1 MLQECLLFFNYIIYL
16 YKEVENYM
24 IKKIFFDFDGV
35 LTTDKTGSYTNS
47 KYFSQ
52 KIGIDAQELLSKV
65 KQFDEKIDAGKI
77 SIKDVWKSICK
88 EAEVEF
94 NPIWLQEAII
104 NTPIDERMLE
114 YARYLKNKY
123 SVGII
128 TDNSTERMNI
138 IMEQN
143 KGFNIFDTIIIS
155 EDVKCT
161 KKGTKIFEVAIQR
174 ANVNAK
180 ECIFIDNKQ
189 QNVDSAKKAGFIG
202 VYFDDE
208 KRDYDN
214 LFKIIDEIIKNN

>member
-1 MLQECLLFFNYIIYL
+1 
-16 YKEVENYM
+16 M

-35 LTTDKTGSYTNS
+35 LTTDKTGSHTNC

-52 KIGIDAQELLSKV
+52 KIGVDSQELLSKV
-65 KQFDEKIDAGKI
+65 KQFDEEIDAGKI
-77 SIKDVWKSICK
+77 SEKDVWESICK
-88 EAEVEF
+88 EAEVKF
-94 NPIWLQEAII
+94 SPNWLKEAFI
-104 NTPIDERMLE
+104 NTPIDERMLG
-114 YARYLKNKY
+114 YARQLKNKY
-123 SVGII
+123 SIGII

-161 KKGTKIFEVAIQR
+161 KKGTKIFEVTTQR

-189 QNVDSAKKAGFIG
+189 KNVDFAKNAGFIG

-214 LFKIIDEIIKNN
+214 LFKIIDEIIKTK

>member
-1 MLQECLLFFNYIIYL
+1 
-16 YKEVENYM
+16 M

-35 LTTDKTGSYTNS
+35 LTTDKTGSETHS

-52 KIGIDAQELLSKV
+52 KIGVNAQELLSKV
-65 KQFDEKIDAGKI
+65 KQYDGEIDAGKI
-77 SIKDVWKSICK
+77 SIKDVWESICK
-88 EAEVEF
+88 EAKIEF
-94 NPIWLQEAII
+94 NPNWLQEAFIS
-104 NTPIDERMLE
+104 TPIDERMLE
-114 YARYLKNKY
+114 YARQLKNKY

-128 TDNSTERMNI
+128 TDNSTERMNV

-161 KKGTKIFEVAIQR
+161 KEGTEIFEITTQR

-189 QNVDSAKKAGFIG
+189 KNVDCAKNAGFIG
-202 VYFDDE
+202 IFFDDE

-214 LFKIIDEIIKNN
+214 LFKTIDEIIKTK

>member
-1 MLQECLLFFNYIIYL
+1 
-16 YKEVENYM
+16 M

-35 LTTDKTGSYTNS
+35 LTTDKTGAETHS

-52 KIGIDAQELLSKV
+52 KIGVNAQELLSKV
-65 KQFDEKIDAGKI
+65 KQYDGEIDAGKI
-77 SIKDVWKSICK
+77 SIKDVWESICK
-88 EAEVEF
+88 EAKIEF
-94 NPIWLQEAII
+94 NPNWLKEAFIS
-104 NTPIDERMLE
+104 TPIDERMLE
-114 YARYLKNKY
+114 YARQLKDKY

-128 TDNSTERMNI
+128 TDNSTERMNV

-161 KKGTKIFEVAIQR
+161 KEGTEIFEITTQR
-174 ANVNAK
+174 ANVNAE

-189 QNVDSAKKAGFIG
+189 KNVDTAKKVGFIG
-202 VYFDDE
+202 VYFDDK

-214 LFKIIDEIIKNN
+214 LFKIIDKIIKTK

>member
-1 MLQECLLFFNYIIYL
+1 
-16 YKEVENYM
+16 M

-35 LTTDKTGSYTNS
+35 LTTDKTGSHTNC

-52 KIGIDAQELLSKV
+52 KIGVDAKELLSKV

-77 SIKDVWKSICK
+77 SEKDVWESICK
-88 EAEVEF
+88 EAGVEF
-94 NPIWLQEAII
+94 SPNWLQEAFI
-104 NTPIDERMLE
+104 NTPIDELMLE
-114 YARYLKNKY
+114 YARQLKNKY

-138 IMEQN
+138 IIEQN
-143 KGFNIFDTIIIS
+143 QGFNIFDTIVIS

-161 KKGTKIFEVAIQR
+161 KKGTEIFKVTTQR

-189 QNVDSAKKAGFIG
+189 KNVDSAKNAGLIG

-214 LFKIIDEIIKNN
+214 LFKIIDEIIKTK

>member
-1 MLQECLLFFNYIIYL
+1 
-16 YKEVENYM
+16 M

-35 LTTDKTGSYTNS
+35 LTTDKTGSYTNC

-52 KIGIDAQELLSKV
+52 KIGVDAKELLSKV

-77 SIKDVWKSICK
+77 SEKDVWELICK
-88 EAEVEF
+88 EAGVEF
-94 NPIWLQEAII
+94 SPNWLQEAFI
-104 NTPIDERMLE
+104 NTPIDELMLE
-114 YARYLKNKY
+114 YARQLKNKY

-128 TDNSTERMNI
+128 TDNSIERMNI
-138 IMEQN
+138 IIEQN
-143 KGFNIFDTIIIS
+143 QGFNIFDTIIIS

-161 KKGTKIFEVAIQR
+161 KKGTEIFKVTTQR

-189 QNVDSAKKAGFIG
+189 KNVDSAKNAGLIG

-214 LFKIIDEIIKNN
+214 LFKIIDEIIKTK

>member
-1 MLQECLLFFNYIIYL
+1 
-16 YKEVENYM
+16 M

-35 LTTDKTGSYTNS
+35 LTTDKTGAETHS

-52 KIGIDAQELLSKV
+52 KIGVNAQELLSKV
-65 KQFDEKIDAGKI
+65 KQYNGEIDAGKI
-77 SIKDVWKSICK
+77 SIKDVWESICK
-88 EAEVEF
+88 EAKIEF
-94 NPIWLQEAII
+94 NPNWLQEAFIS
-104 NTPIDERMLE
+104 TPIDERMLE
-114 YARYLKNKY
+114 YARQLKNKY

-128 TDNSTERMNI
+128 TDNSTERMNV

-161 KKGTKIFEVAIQR
+161 KEGTEIFEITTQR
-174 ANVNAK
+174 ANVNAE

-189 QNVDSAKKAGFIG
+189 ENVDTAKKVGFIG
-202 VYFDDE
+202 LYFDDE

-214 LFKIIDEIIKNN
+214 LFKIIDKIIKTK

>member
-1 MLQECLLFFNYIIYL
+1 
-16 YKEVENYM
+16 M

-35 LTTDKTGSYTNS
+35 LTTDKTGSETHS

-52 KIGIDAQELLSKV
+52 KIGVNAQELLSKV
-65 KQFDEKIDAGKI
+65 KQYDGEIDAGKI
-77 SIKDVWKSICK
+77 SIKDVWELICK
-88 EAEVEF
+88 EAKIEF
-94 NPIWLQEAII
+94 NPNWLQEAFIS
-104 NTPIDERMLE
+104 TPIDERMLE
-114 YARYLKNKY
+114 YARQLKNKY

-128 TDNSTERMNI
+128 TDNSTERMNV

-161 KKGTKIFEVAIQR
+161 KEGTEIFEITKQR
-174 ANVNAK
+174 ANVNAE

-189 QNVDSAKKAGFIG
+189 KNVDTAKKVGFIG
-202 VYFDDE
+202 LYFDDE

-214 LFKIIDEIIKNN
+214 LFKIIDKIIKTK

>member
-1 MLQECLLFFNYIIYL
+1 
-16 YKEVENYM
+16 M

-35 LTTDKTGSYTNS
+35 LTTDKTGAETHS

-52 KIGIDAQELLSKV
+52 KIGVNAQELLSKV
-65 KQFDEKIDAGKI
+65 KQYDGEIDAGKI
-77 SIKDVWKSICK
+77 SIKDVWESICK
-88 EAEVEF
+88 EAKIEF
-94 NPIWLQEAII
+94 NPNWLKEAFIS
-104 NTPIDERMLE
+104 TPIDERMLE
-114 YARYLKNKY
+114 YARQLKNKY

-128 TDNSTERMNI
+128 TDNSTERMNV

-161 KKGTKIFEVAIQR
+161 KEGTEIFEITTQR
-174 ANVNAK
+174 ANVNAE

-189 QNVDSAKKAGFIG
+189 KNVDTAKKVGFIG
-202 VYFDDE
+202 VYFDDK

-214 LFKIIDEIIKNN
+214 LFKIIDKIIKTK

>member
-1 MLQECLLFFNYIIYL
+1 
-16 YKEVENYM
+16 M

-35 LTTDKTGSYTNS
+35 LTTDKTGSHTNC
-47 KYFSQ
+47 KYFSL
-52 KIGIDAQELLSKV
+52 KIEVDAQELLSKV
-65 KQFDEKIDAGKI
+65 KQFDEEIDAGKI
-77 SIKDVWKSICK
+77 SEKDVWESICK

-94 NPIWLQEAII
+94 SPNWLQEAFI
-104 NTPIDERMLE
+104 NTPIDEVMLE
-114 YARYLKNKY
+114 YARQLKNKF

-138 IMEQN
+138 IIEQN
-143 KGFNIFDTIIIS
+143 QGFNIFDTIIIS

-161 KKGTKIFEVAIQR
+161 KKGTEIFKVTTQR

-189 QNVDSAKKAGFIG
+189 KNVDSAKNAGFIG

-214 LFKIIDEIIKNN
+214 LFKIIDEIIKTK

>member
-1 MLQECLLFFNYIIYL
+1 
-16 YKEVENYM
+16 M

-35 LTTDKTGSYTNS
+35 LTTDKTGSETHS

-52 KIGIDAQELLSKV
+52 KIGVNAQELLSKV
-65 KQFDEKIDAGKI
+65 KQYDGEIDAGKI
-77 SIKDVWKSICK
+77 SIKDVWESICK
-88 EAEVEF
+88 EAKIEF
-94 NPIWLQEAII
+94 NPNWLKEAFIS
-104 NTPIDERMLE
+104 TPIDERMLE
-114 YARYLKNKY
+114 YARQLKDKY

-128 TDNSTERMNI
+128 TDNSTERMNV

-161 KKGTKIFEVAIQR
+161 KEGTEIFEITTQR
-174 ANVNAK
+174 ANVNAE

-189 QNVDSAKKAGFIG
+189 KNVDTAKKVGFIG
-202 VYFDDE
+202 VYFDDK

-214 LFKIIDEIIKNN
+214 LFKIIDKIIKTK

>member
-1 MLQECLLFFNYIIYL
+1 
-16 YKEVENYM
+16 M

-35 LTTDKTGSYTNS
+35 LTTDKTGSETHS

-52 KIGIDAQELLSKV
+52 KIGVNAQELLSKV
-65 KQFDEKIDAGKI
+65 KQYDGEIDAGKI
-77 SIKDVWKSICK
+77 SIKDVWESICK
-88 EAEVEF
+88 EAKIEF
-94 NPIWLQEAII
+94 NPNWLKEAFIS
-104 NTPIDERMLE
+104 TPIDERMLE
-114 YARYLKNKY
+114 YARQLKDKY

-128 TDNSTERMNI
+128 TDNSTERMNV

-161 KKGTKIFEVAIQR
+161 KEGTEIFEITTQR
-174 ANVNAK
+174 ANVNAE

-189 QNVDSAKKAGFIG
+189 KNVDIAKKVGFIG
-202 VYFDDE
+202 VYFDDK

-214 LFKIIDEIIKNN
+214 LFKIIDKIIKTK

>member
-1 MLQECLLFFNYIIYL
+1 
-16 YKEVENYM
+16 M

-35 LTTDKTGSYTNS
+35 LTTDKTGSHTNC

-52 KIGIDAQELLSKV
+52 KIGVDAQELLSKV
-65 KQFDEKIDAGKI
+65 KQFDEEIDAGKI
-77 SIKDVWKSICK
+77 SEKDVWESICK
-88 EAEVEF
+88 KAEVEF
-94 NPIWLQEAII
+94 SPNWLQEAFI
-104 NTPIDERMLE
+104 NTPIDELMLE
-114 YARYLKNKY
+114 YARQLKNKY

-128 TDNSTERMNI
+128 TDNSTERMNNI
-138 IMEQN
+138 IEQN
-143 KGFNIFDTIIIS
+143 QGFNIFDTIIIS

-161 KKGTKIFEVAIQR
+161 KKGTEIFKVTTQR

-189 QNVDSAKKAGFIG
+189 KNVDSAKNAGFIG

-214 LFKIIDEIIKNN
+214 LFKIIDEIIKTK